1 MTNFENFCIFWKNK
15 EKHEEKMR
23 KNDQLSRKW
32 QCFPEDV
39 SFFWTCFVILR
50 FFAMVLSFF
59 VFWVIFGSFFD
70 VLLVFLPFC
79 RFQHFFGKL
88 TSLALYQNDKN
99 MTQKKLKIRN
109 DEKMAWKNDMT
120 KTMTKNDKKNDKEK

>member
-1 MTNFENFCIFWKNK
+1 MIIPKNIKKYKKMTNFENFCIFWKNK

-23 KNDQLSRKW
+23 KNDHLSRKW

-70 VLLVFLPFC
+70 VLLFFLPFC

-99 MTQKKLKIRN
+99 MTQKKP
-109 DEKMAWKNDMT
+109 
-120 KTMTKNDKKNDKEK
+120 KK